1 MAARYRDN
9 VSSKH
14 YVHVRRKGCT
24 GSTRGGSREGA
35 GGEKY
40 RKNVHPSSF
49 KMQSPCNTTCRYK
62 GCNEEDHIDH
72 AWPSSTQEPAVLQP
86 DSPDAFHLAAAE
98 KHSALPRENKRDVT
112 KLRSVL
118 QTFAKLHRC
127 ARCLS
132 WRAESENLYTADW
145 TGARNNWP
153 QQLRKLIAEIKIKK
167 GDGLALL

>member
-1 MAARYRDN
+1 MYMYEEKD
-9 VSSKH
+9 VQG
-14 YVHVRRKGCT
+14 VHG
-24 GSTRGGSREGA
+24 GGAGRGR

-40 RKNVHPSSF
+40 RKNVHPSWF

-86 DSPDAFHLAAAE
+86 DSTDAFHFAAAE
-98 KHSALPRENKRDVT
+98 EHSALPRENKRDVT

-118 QTFAKLHRC
+118 QTFAKSHRC

-153 QQLRKLIAEIKIKK
+153 QQLRKLIAEIKIKT